1 MSAQPAPLASR
12 PPQSSAVVARLRG
25 VSKRFDG
32 ESPVDALRSVDL
44 DVLSGELM
52 TISGPSGSGK
62 STLLNILGLLDRPT
76 SGSFEL
82 LGLDMSRSTDQVR
95 SSVRAKALGFV
106 FQAFHLMDRR
116 SVLQNVMIGG
126 LYRGIPR
133 RERADRSRAAI
144 DRVGLTHRLGARAS
158 TLSGG
163 ERQRVAIARALVG
176 DPPILLCDEPTG
188 NLDSTTSTAIAHLLK
203 GFGAQGIALVIVTH
217 DPVVAALGGR
227 RVAVRDGVVSGD
239 TVAGV
244 A

>member
-32 ESPVDALRSVDL
+32 GAPVDALRAVDL
-44 DVLSGELM
+44 DVLAGELM

-176 DPPILLCDEPTG
+176 DPSILLCDEPTG

-203 GFGAQGIALVIVTH
+203 GFCPQGIALVIVTH
-217 DPVVAALGGR
+217 DPAVAALGGR

>member
-1 MSAQPAPLASR
+1 M
-12 PPQSSAVVARLRG
+12 
-25 VSKRFDG
+25 
-32 ESPVDALRSVDL
+32 DALRSVDL

-76 SGSFEL
+76 SGRFEL
-82 LGLDMSRSTDQVR
+82 LGLDMSRSTDKAR
-95 SSVRAKALGFV
+95 SDVRAQSLGFV
-106 FQAFHLMDRR
+106 FQAFHLMGRR
-116 SVLQNVMIGG
+116 SVVENVMLGG
-126 LYRGIPR
+126 LYRGLPR
-133 RERADRSRAAI
+133 RERVDRSRAAI
-144 DRVGLTHRLGARAS
+144 DRVGLTHRLGARAA

-188 NLDSTTSTAIAHLLK
+188 NLDSTNSTAIADLLK
-203 GFGAQGIALVIVTH
+203 GFYAQGIALVIVTH